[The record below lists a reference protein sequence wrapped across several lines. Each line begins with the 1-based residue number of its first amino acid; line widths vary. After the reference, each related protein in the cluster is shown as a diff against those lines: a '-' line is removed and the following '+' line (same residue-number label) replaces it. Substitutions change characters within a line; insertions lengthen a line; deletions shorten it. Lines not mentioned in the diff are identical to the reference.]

1 MVAIYHPLTH
11 PNKGLRELLSELSFI
26 NKFVFASNSKSIPP
40 MKGIYKFD
48 ASVSATNIL

>member
-1 MVAIYHPLTH
+1 MAAISHQLTH
-11 PNKGLRELLSELSFI
+11 PYKELHELINEISFI
-26 NKFVFASNSKSIPP
+26 NKFVFASNLKSIPP